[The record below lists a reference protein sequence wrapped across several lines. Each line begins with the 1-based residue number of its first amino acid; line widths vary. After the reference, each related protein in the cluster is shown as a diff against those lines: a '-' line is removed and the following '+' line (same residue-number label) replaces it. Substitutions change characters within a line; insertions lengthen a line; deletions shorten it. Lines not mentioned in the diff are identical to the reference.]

1 MLATLCVLV
10 KHLKIVKM
18 NVAIVKAS
26 IISCEK
32 TLLIAADKLNWCV
45 RSKVL
50 VVLHLLALHF
60 RVETL

>member
-26 IISCEK
+26 IRSCEK
-32 TLLIAADKLNWCV
+32 TLLIAADQLNLCV
-45 RSKVL
+45 QMKVL